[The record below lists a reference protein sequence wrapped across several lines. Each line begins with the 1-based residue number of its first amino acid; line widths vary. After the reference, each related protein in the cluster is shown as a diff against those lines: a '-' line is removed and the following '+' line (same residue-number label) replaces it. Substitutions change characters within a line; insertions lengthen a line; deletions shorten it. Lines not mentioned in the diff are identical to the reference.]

1 MSETVMFGKLS
12 SEKQAEENTFCR
24 HIVSEINN
32 VGITERQRAFLIYL
46 LALELENI
54 ELMKAVTATVR
65 EDSSVS
71 FLVEQEKE
79 G

>member
-1 MSETVMFGKLS
+1 MSDVVMYGKLS
-12 SEKQAEENTFCR
+12 SEKQAEENAFCR

-46 LALELENI
+46 LATELEDI
-54 ELMKAVTATVR
+54 TLMKAVTAIVR
-65 EDSSVS
+65 ETGS

-79 G
+79 S